1 MEYGLIAALGWG
13 VSSVAAT
20 HAARRMGTLAALLA
34 SQATGTIVLIAI
46 LGAMRPHLLVLP
58 RAAVLGLA
66 GAGFLSLVGWLTYY
80 RALEYGPVGIVSGAA
95 ATYGGVTALL
105 AMLVLGEPL
114 GVFGGLGGALAVA
127 GVATAA
133 LRVTAGPADGGWRQA
148 SGGPWAAVSG
158 GRAPLLPGMAGRAD
172 RARRRRRPW
181 PGLLLALASAVTY
194 GTGAFWLGMYAA
206 AAGWLVSALMVDVIS
221 VTVLLGAL
229 ICKHKRPEGGVA
241 GAAWAVAAGLTET
254 LALVAFAR
262 GGQAG
267 QVAITAAVSS
277 TYPVI
282 PLAAGLLLFRER
294 LSGLQVFGICV
305 AVAGLTLV
313 SMSARLA

>member
-34 SQATGTIVLIAI
+34 SQVTGTIVLTAV
-46 LGAMRPHLLVLP
+46 LAAMHPHLLALP
-58 RAAVLGLA
+58 GKAVLGLA
-66 GAGFLSLVGWLTYY
+66 GAGFLSLIGWLTYY
-80 RALEYGPVGIVSGAA
+80 RALEYGPVGIVSGTA

-114 GVFGGLGGALAVA
+114 GVYGGIGDALAVA

-133 LRVTAGPADGGWRQA
+133 MRVSSGPPDGGWRQA
-148 SGGPWAAVSG
+148 SGGPWAGVSG
-158 GRAPLLPGMAGRAD
+158 SRAPLLPGMAGRP
-172 RARRRRRPW
+172 RRRRPW
-181 PGLLLALASAVTY
+181 PGLMLALASAVTY

-206 AAGWLVSALMVDVIS
+206 AAGWLVSALMVYVIS
-221 VTVLLGAL
+221 VTVLLAAL
-229 ICKHKRPEGGVA
+229 ICKHKRPEGGWTA
-241 GAAWAVAAGLTET
+241 AAWAVAAGLTEAV
-254 LALVAFAR
+254 ALVAFAR

-294 LSGLQVFGICV
+294 LSALQVFGICV
-305 AVAGLTLV
+305 AVTGLTLV
-313 SMSARLA
+313 SMSTRVV

>member
-1 MEYGLIAALGWG
+1 MEYGLIAAIGWG

-34 SQATGTIVLIAI
+34 SQVTGTIVLTAV
-46 LGAMRPHLLVLP
+46 LAAMRPHLLALP
-58 RAAVLGLA
+58 RTAVLGLA
-66 GAGFLSLVGWLTYY
+66 GAGFLSLIGWLTYY
-80 RALEYGPVGIVSGAA
+80 RALEYGPVGIVSGTA

-114 GVFGGLGGALAVA
+114 GLYGGLGDALAVA

-133 LRVTAGPADGGWRQA
+133 MQFSGGPADGGWRQA
-148 SGGPWAAVSG
+148 TGSRWAALSG
-158 GRAPLLPGMAGRAD
+158 GRAQPWAV
-172 RARRRRRPW
+172 RARPHRRSW
-181 PGLLLALASAVTY
+181 PGLMLALASAATY

-206 AAGWLVSALMVDVIS
+206 AAGWLVSALMVYVIS
-221 VTVLLGAL
+221 VTVLLAAL

-241 GAAWAVAAGLTET
+241 AAAWAVAAGLTEAA
-254 LALVAFAR
+254 ALVAFAR

-267 QVAITAAVSS
+267 QVAVTAAVSS

-294 LSGLQVFGICV
+294 LSALQIFGICV
-305 AVAGLTLV
+305 AVVGLTLV
-313 SMSARLA
+313 SMSTRLA

>member
-1 MEYGLIAALGWG
+1 MEYGLIAAIGWG

-34 SQATGTIVLIAI
+34 SQVTGTIVLIAV
-46 LGAMRPHLLVLP
+46 LAVMRPHLLILP
-58 RAAVLGLA
+58 GAAVLGLA
-66 GAGFLSLVGWLTYY
+66 GAGVLSLIGWLTYY
-80 RALEYGPVGIVSGAA
+80 RALEYGPVGIVSGTA

-114 GVFGGLGGALAVA
+114 GVYGGLGDALAVA

-133 LRVTAGPADGGWRQA
+133 MRATTAPADGGWRQQF
-148 SGGPWAAVSG
+148 GGPWASLANS
-158 GRAPLLPGMAGRAD
+158 RPRP
-172 RARRRRRPW
+172 RRRPW
-181 PGLLLALASAVTY
+181 PGLMLALASAATY

-206 AAGWLVSALMVDVIS
+206 SAGWLVSALMVDIIS
-221 VTVLLGAL
+221 VTVLLAAL
-229 ICKHKRPEGGVA
+229 ICKHKRPVGGAA
-241 GAAWAVAAGLTET
+241 GAAWAVAAGLTEAA
-254 LALVAFAR
+254 ALVAFAR

-267 QVAITAAVSS
+267 QIAITAAVSS

-294 LSGLQVFGICV
+294 LTALQVFGICV
-305 AVAGLTLV
+305 AIAGLTLV
-313 SMSARLA
+313 SLSTRLA

>member
-1 MEYGLIAALGWG
+1 MEYGLIAAIGWG

-34 SQATGTIVLIAI
+34 SQITGTIVLIAV
-46 LGAMRPHLLVLP
+46 LAVMRPHLLALP
-58 RAAVLGLA
+58 RAAILGLA
-66 GAGFLSLVGWLTYY
+66 GAGFLSLIGWLTYY
-80 RALEYGPVGIVSGAA
+80 RALEYGPVGIVSGTA

-114 GVFGGLGGALAVA
+114 GVYGGLGDALAVA

-133 LRVTAGPADGGWRQA
+133 MRVTTGPADGGWRQA
-148 SGGPWAAVSG
+148 SGGPWAAISNS
-158 GRAPLLPGMAGRAD
+158 
-172 RARRRRRPW
+172 RARPRRRPW
-181 PGLLLALASAVTY
+181 PGLMLALASAATY

-206 AAGWLVSALMVDVIS
+206 SAGWLVSALMVDIIS
-221 VTVLLGAL
+221 VTVLLAAL
-229 ICKHKRPEGGVA
+229 ICKHKRPEGGAA
-241 GAAWAVAAGLTET
+241 GTAWAVAAGLTEAA
-254 LALVAFAR
+254 ALVAFAR

-267 QVAITAAVSS
+267 QIAITAAVSS

-294 LSGLQVFGICV
+294 LSALQVFGICV

-313 SMSARLA
+313 SLSTRLA

>member
-1 MEYGLIAALGWG
+1 MEYGLIAAVGWG

-34 SQATGTIVLIAI
+34 SQITGTIVLTAV
-46 LGAMRPHLLVLP
+46 LAAMRPHLLALP
-58 RAAVLGLA
+58 GSAVLGLA
-66 GAGFLSLVGWLTYY
+66 GAGLLSLIGWLTYY
-80 RALEYGPVGIVSGAA
+80 RALEYGPVGIVSGTA

-114 GVFGGLGGALAVA
+114 GVYGGLGDALAVA

-133 LRVTAGPADGGWRQA
+133 MRVTTAPADGGWRQQF
-148 SGGPWAAVSG
+148 GGPWAS
-158 GRAPLLPGMAGRAD
+158 LSNS
-172 RARRRRRPW
+172 RARPRRRPW
-181 PGLLLALASAVTY
+181 PGLMLALASAATY

-206 AAGWLVSALMVDVIS
+206 SAGWLVSALMVDIIS
-221 VTVLLGAL
+221 VTVLLAAL
-229 ICKHKRPEGGVA
+229 ICKHKRPEGGAA
-241 GAAWAVAAGLTET
+241 GTAWAVAAGLTEAA
-254 LALVAFAR
+254 ALVAFAR

-267 QVAITAAVSS
+267 QIAITAAVSS

-294 LSGLQVFGICV
+294 LSALQVFGICV

-313 SMSARLA
+313 SLSTRLA

>member
-1 MEYGLIAALGWG
+1 MEYGLVAAIGWG
-13 VSSVAAT
+13 ISSVAAT

-34 SQATGTIVLIAI
+34 SQVTGAIVLTAV
-46 LGAMRPHLLVLP
+46 LAAMHPHLLALP
-58 RAAVLGLA
+58 GAAVLGLA
-66 GAGFLSLVGWLTYY
+66 AAGVLSLIGWLTYY
-80 RALEYGPVGIVSGAA
+80 RALEYGPVGVVSGTA

-114 GVFGGLGGALAVA
+114 GVYGGLGDALAVA

-133 LRVTAGPADGGWRQA
+133 MRVTTGPADGGWRQA
-148 SGGPWAAVSG
+148 GASRWAALSG
-158 GRAPLLPGMAGRAD
+158 D
-172 RARRRRRPW
+172 RATLPWQQRPRRRPW
-181 PGLLLALASAVTY
+181 PGLMLALASAVTY

-206 AAGWLVSALMVDVIS
+206 AAGWLVSALMIYVIS
-221 VTVLLGAL
+221 VTVLLAAL

-241 GAAWAVAAGLTET
+241 GAGWAIVAGLTEAA
-254 LALVAFAR
+254 ALVAFAR

-267 QVAITAAVSS
+267 QIAVTAAVSS

-294 LSGLQVFGICV
+294 LSALQVFGICV
-305 AVAGLTLV
+305 AVTGLTLV